1 MFRFWFKQ
9 LHIFTAS
16 EFLKEL
22 RILSIS
28 SRRKTLPFIEE
39 FVFASLD
46 YLGLNVDKLLIDIFA
61 LFAFEGAIGI

>member
-1 MFRFWFKQ
+1 MFWFWFKQ

-22 RILSIS
+22 RILSIA
-28 SRRKTLPFIEE
+28 SRLKTLPFIDE

-61 LFAFEGAIGI
+61 LFAFEGAIRI

>member
-1 MFRFWFKQ
+1 MFWFWFKQ
-9 LHIFTAS
+9 LHIFAAS

-39 FVFASLD
+39 FVFSSLD

-61 LFAFEGAIGI
+61 LFAFQGAIGI